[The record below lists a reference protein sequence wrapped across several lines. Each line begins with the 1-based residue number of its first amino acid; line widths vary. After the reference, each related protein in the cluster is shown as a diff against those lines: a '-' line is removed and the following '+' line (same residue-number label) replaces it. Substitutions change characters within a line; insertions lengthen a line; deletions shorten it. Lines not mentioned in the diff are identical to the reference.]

1 MMENT
6 MIRRLTAFAV
16 VAAEALATSG
26 ARAATVTPDDFQV
39 PTTAALVTLCT
50 APDTDPLYTAARNF
64 CHGFAVGTYRAV
76 ATEVAASRAKHKLFC
91 MGDTALTRDQAIAAF
106 VQWASGRPK
115 TLESSPTDGI
125 TEYLAAQYP
134 CK

>member
-1 MMENT
+1 

-16 VAAEALATSG
+16 VAAGVLAVGG
-26 ARAATVTPDDFQV
+26 ARADTVKPDDFQV

-76 ATEVAASRAKHKLFC
+76 ATEVAASRSRHKLFC
-91 MGDTALTRDQAIAAF
+91 MGETAPTRDQAIAAF
-106 VQWASGRPK
+106 VHWASGRPK
-115 TLESSPTDGI
+115 TLESAPTDGI
-125 TEYLAAQYP
+125 TEYLATTYP

>member
-1 MMENT
+1 MG
-6 MIRRLTAFAV
+6 
-16 VAAEALATSG
+16 S
-26 ARAATVTPDDFQV
+26 ARAATVSPDDFQV
-39 PTTAALVTLCT
+39 PTTGALVTLCT

-76 ATEVAASRAKHKLFC
+76 ATEVAASRSKHKMFC
-91 MGDTALTRDQAIAAF
+91 IGDTKITRDQAIAAF
-106 VQWASGRPK
+106 VQWASARPK

-125 TEYLAAQYP
+125 TEYLATQYP

>member
-1 MMENT
+1 MT
-6 MIRRLTAFAV
+6 RRSTAFAV
-16 VAAEALATSG
+16 VAAGVLAMSG
-26 ARAATVTPDDFQV
+26 ARAATVTTDDFTV

-76 ATEVAASRAKHKLFC
+76 AAEEAASRSKHKMFC
-91 MGDTALTRDQAIAAF
+91 MGDAAPTRDQAVAAF
-106 VQWASGRPK
+106 VQWANGRPK

-125 TEYLAAQYP
+125 TEYLAATYP

>member
-1 MMENT
+1 MT
-6 MIRRLTAFAV
+6 RRLTAFTV
-16 VAAEALATSG
+16 VAAGVLAIAG
-26 ARAATVTPDDFQV
+26 ARADTVKPDDFQV

-50 APDTDPLYTAARNF
+50 APDSDPLYTAARNF

-76 ATEVAASRAKHKLFC
+76 ATEVAASRSKHKLFC
-91 MGDTALTRDQAIAAF
+91 MGDNAVTRDQAIAAF
-106 VQWASGRPK
+106 VQWASARPK

-125 TEYLAAQYP
+125 TEYLATTYP